1 MSFDLFDELI
11 KIKENYRDS
20 YGLIRKRSKYL
31 NRAYFVLFRQRIYK
45 PPPKFIVDRE
55 DLPREALFDPYLDLK
70 VKDVAQRLFVV
81 INENVYNDV
90 KDLIRTDVQ

>member
-11 KIKENYRDS
+11 KIKENTRDS

-31 NRAYFVLFRQRIYK
+31 NRAHFVLFRQRIYK
-45 PPPKFIVDRE
+45 PPPKFIIDKG
-55 DLPREALFDPYLDLK
+55 DLPRELLFDPYLDLK
-70 VKDVAQRLFVV
+70 VKDVAKRLFVV